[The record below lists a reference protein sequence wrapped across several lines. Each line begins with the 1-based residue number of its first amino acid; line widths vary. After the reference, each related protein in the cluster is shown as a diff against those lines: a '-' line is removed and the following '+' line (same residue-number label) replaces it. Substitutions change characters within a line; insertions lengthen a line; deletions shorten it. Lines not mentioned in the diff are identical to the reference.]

1 MKVSVSVVILIG
13 FGILFCA
20 VLSVPFYIC
29 VSLLS
34 SIVPIL
40 SWVECCSVLIAT
52 WCMFMVIYFARSI
65 GETITDGM
73 RMGKEKIKEED

>member
-40 SWVECCSVLIAT
+40 SWVECCSILIAV
-52 WCMFMVIYFARSI
+52 WCVFMVIYFARSI
-65 GETITDGM
+65 GDTITDGM